1 MNDKIVAAI
10 GNFDGVHIGHD
21 KIIKKCIDLGNKKN
35 IPKHIITFD
44 YSDSFFKKIEK
55 RSKKIYGEVGKTKML
70 NYYNIDGIIKVK
82 LTKEISNMEPE
93 EFVKSFLVDTYNID
107 HIVAGYN
114 FHFGY
119 KARGDIDLLKELGKK
134 YNFGVE
140 IIDEVLYRKKDVSSS
155 SIRKLIE
162 QGKIKKANKLLIN
175 NYTIFLKEHEVIERS
190 AEEILIKKGDFAYP
204 KEGIYKIQNNN
215 TVNVKNENGEMLF
228 NFNKAFKDNE
238 IIFKN

>member
-21 KIIKKCIDLGNKKN
+21 KIIKKCIHLGNKKN

-44 YSDSFFKKIEK
+44 YSDSFFKNIEK

-70 NYYNIDGIIKVK
+70 YYYNIDGIIKVK

-134 YNFGVE
+134 YSFGVE

-204 KEGIYKIQNNN
+204 KEGIYKIQNSN

>member
-44 YSDSFFKKIEK
+44 YSDSFFKNIEK
-55 RSKKIYGEVGKTKML
+55 RSKKIYGEVGKMKML

-175 NYTIFLKEHEVIERS
+175 SYTIFLKEHEVIERS

-204 KEGIYKIQNNN
+204 KEGIYKIQNSN

>member
-21 KIIKKCIDLGNKKN
+21 KIIKKCIDIGNKKD

-175 NYTIFLKEHEVIERS
+175 SYTIFLKEHEVIERS

-204 KEGIYKIQNNN
+204 KEGIYKIQNSN

>member
-175 NYTIFLKEHEVIERS
+175 NYTIFLKEHEVIDRS
-190 AEEILIKKGDFAYP
+190 PEEILIKKGDFAYP
-204 KEGIYKIQNNN
+204 KEGIYKIQNSN